1 MKRIVCDTNILV
13 SGLLWKGAPRRIL
26 TGVEQGK
33 FSLFT
38 SRELLEE
45 LDKVLCY
52 RRLAAI
58 LGKAG
63 VTRQDVLRWA
73 VRHATIVM
81 VKPLD
86 RLVVTADPSDDNVL
100 ACAISASADVVISGD
115 KHLLSLGKHAGIPI
129 MKAAGFP
136 GNDGG

>member
-13 SGLLWKGAPRRIL
+13 SGLLWKSTPRRIL

-45 LDKVLCY
+45 LERVLSY
-52 RRLAAI
+52 RRLAII
-58 LGKAG
+58 LEKAG
-63 VTRQDVLRWA
+63 VPRRDVLRWV

-81 VKPLD
+81 VKPLG
-86 RLVVTADPSDDNVL
+86 RVVVTADPCDDHVL
-100 ACAISASADVVISGD
+100 ACAVSASADIIISGD
-115 KHLLSLGKHAGIPI
+115 KHLLTLGTHDGITI
-129 MKAAGFP
+129 LKASAFLD
-136 GNDGG
+136 NDVG

>member
-13 SGLLWKGAPRRIL
+13 SGLLWKGSPRRIL
-26 TGVEQGK
+26 TGIEQGRL
-33 FSLFT
+33 SLFT

-45 LDKVLCY
+45 FDRVLCY
-52 RRLAAI
+52 RRLATI

-63 VTRQDVLRWA
+63 ITRQDVLRWA

-86 RLVVTADPSDDNVL
+86 HVVVTADPSDDRVL
-100 ACAISASADVVISGD
+100 ACAVSASADVIISGD
-115 KHLLSLGKHAGIPI
+115 KHLLSLGRCDGIPI
-129 MKAAGFP
+129 IRAAGFLEKN
-136 GNDGG
+136 GA

>member
-26 TGVEQGK
+26 TGIEQGK

-38 SRELLEE
+38 SRELLDE
-45 LDKVLCY
+45 LDRVLCY
-52 RRLAAI
+52 RRLVAI

-63 VTRQDVLRWA
+63 VPRQDVLRWA

-81 VKPLD
+81 VKPFG
-86 RLVVTADPSDDNVL
+86 RVVVTTDPCDARVL
-100 ACAISASADVVISGD
+100 ACAVSASADVIVSGD
-115 KHLLSLGKHAGIPI
+115 KHLLSLGKHDGIPI
-129 MKAAGFP
+129 MRAAVFL
-136 GNDGG
+136 GNGGG